1 MAGNFVNTNALA
13 AVGASPPVINML
25 AGFFMGLSTTLGIDV
40 FLQPPLNKK
49 AAAFQYLRA
58 IRGKKVK
65 HEKNF
70 RKSQIILTK
79 VFKRVI

>member
-1 MAGNFVNTNALA
+1 MDSYVAGNFVNTNALA

-25 AGFFMGLSTTLGIDV
+25 AGFFMGLSTTLGIDG

-65 HEKNF
+65 
-70 RKSQIILTK
+70 T
-79 VFKRVI
+79 